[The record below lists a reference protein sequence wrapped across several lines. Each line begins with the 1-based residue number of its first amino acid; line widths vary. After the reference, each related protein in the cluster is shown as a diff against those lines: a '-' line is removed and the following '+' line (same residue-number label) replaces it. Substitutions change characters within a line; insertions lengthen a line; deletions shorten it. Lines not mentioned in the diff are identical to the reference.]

1 MLSDSEKLLVRDS
14 WRLVVPIA
22 DTAADLFYRRLF
34 ELRPDL
40 RALFSDDLA
49 TQKKK
54 LVAMLNFI
62 VKSLD
67 WPESA
72 WREEVDEESDLFL
85 VLLALG
91 RRHTDLYRVPDE
103 SYDTVGQALLWTLD
117 YALGKKFDEA
127 CRAAWT
133 RIYTLSATAMKMGR
147 LSVRDR
153 AVSDAGVARIVSP
166 QLTGRRGA
174 IS

>member
-1 MLSDSEKLLVRDS
+1 MLSDAEKVLVRDS

-40 RALFSDDLA
+40 RALFGEDMS

-54 LVAMLNFI
+54 LVAMLNFM

-72 WREEVDEESDLFL
+72 WRDDVDEESDLFL
-85 VLLALG
+85 VMLALG

-103 SYDTVGQALLWTLD
+103 SYAVVGEALLWTLD
-117 YALGKKFDEA
+117 YALGKKFDDG

-133 RIYTLSATAMKMGR
+133 RIYTLAATAMKMGR

-153 AVSDAGVARIVSP
+153 SVSDAGVARIVNP
-166 QLTGRRGA
+166 MVPGRRGA
-174 IS
+174 VS